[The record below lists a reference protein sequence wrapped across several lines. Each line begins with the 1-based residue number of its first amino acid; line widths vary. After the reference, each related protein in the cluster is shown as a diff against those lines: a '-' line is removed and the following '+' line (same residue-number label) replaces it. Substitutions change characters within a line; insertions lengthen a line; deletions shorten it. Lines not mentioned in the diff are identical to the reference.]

1 MPLPADILL
10 PANSRYFKFTEHA
23 KTFNE
28 EYDIVWSFKY
38 KVPESSVS
46 SPLYQFGFATY
57 LTTLSSDGV
66 SLPGQ
71 YIGDLNPALDGGLLL
86 LTEGGDIITTEGGD
100 PITTSGTTLGQ
111 LIKIAVDSTGFY
123 ALSSDTGRTGV
134 GINEVQRDSIVIRDN
149 NNDVIYN
156 TPLTAFSPTI
166 PLTSNDYTTLRFRY
180 ANRGTRLYIDHKLD
194 NDAHYTTLT
203 SISITPND
211 IAPDEN
217 VYVGFS
223 FSTPISSAGQTL
235 SAKEFY
241 LKNFHIEGVEGA
253 TTSESVSS
261 AALSSITNTAR
272 TTVSNITAR

>member
-38 KVPESSVS
+38 KVPERSVS

-57 LTTLSSDGV
+57 LATLASDGV

-71 YIGDLNPALDGGLLL
+71 FIGDLDPAS
-86 LTEGGDIITTEGGD
+86 EGTWPMTTEGGD
-100 PITTSGTTLGQ
+100 YISTEDGSIINTTELAQ

-134 GINEVQRDSIVIRDN
+134 GINNVQRDSIVIRDN